1 MRFFQPDHYFST
13 LDKVPE
19 EFFKNNGIKLIICDI
34 DNTLATYDDPD
45 PTEYTVLFMERM
57 KREGIAVELIS
68 NNNRERVERFSRELD
83 CHFVA
88 DGKKPFCSA
97 KPIREAMKKAGA
109 EEKETMII
117 GDQVFTDVLAGRMAS
132 IKTMLVDPLG
142 HSNLPFFGIKRAL
155 EKPIKKKYVKKYGI
169 NT

>member
-88 DGKKPFCSA
+88 DGKKPYCSA

-117 GDQVFTDVLAGRMAS
+117 GDQVFTDVLAGRNAGLAVAF
-132 IKTMLVDPLG
+132 LV
-142 HSNLPFFGIKRAL
+142 
-155 EKPIKKKYVKKYGI
+155 KPIKDKTNLFFKTKRLMEVPVLKKYKRIHGK
-169 NT
+169 N